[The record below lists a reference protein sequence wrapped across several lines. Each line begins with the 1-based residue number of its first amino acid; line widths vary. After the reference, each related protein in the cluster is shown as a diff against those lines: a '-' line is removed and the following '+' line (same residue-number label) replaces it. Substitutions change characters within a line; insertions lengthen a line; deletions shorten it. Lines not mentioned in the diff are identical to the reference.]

1 MSSLRYD
8 ILTGETVI
16 ISENRASRP
25 FDTHKTN
32 PDISTCPF
40 CPGNEENTPPHLFSN
55 GTPWTIR
62 VVPNKYPA
70 VNNNGL
76 EAQDKLF
83 PVKKVTGS
91 HFVIID
97 SDKHY
102 NYLNKMSP
110 EEIKLLL
117 YTYSW
122 VIKELYKEPN
132 TRYVQIFK
140 NYKKEG
146 GASLEHTHSQA
157 VSLSF
162 IPQKI
167 QDLIKNSSA
176 YYNENEKC
184 LFCDLLD
191 LEIKEAKRI
200 ICETSHFIAFAPYA
214 SLSPFEFSI
223 YPKKHSSCFY
233 NISEEQYDDLSALI
247 KHLMTKLHDNLN
259 NPAYNLYI
267 NSVQYESPYFH
278 WSIKILPRT
287 AIQAGFE
294 QSTGVLL
301 NSISPESTKNILTK

>member
-1 MSSLRYD
+1 MSSLRYN
-8 ILTGETVI
+8 IITGETVI
-16 ISENRASRP
+16 ISENRAKRP
-25 FDTHKTN
+25 FDINKDKR
-32 PDISTCPF
+32 DISKCPF
-40 CPGNEENTPPHLFSN
+40 CPGNEENAPPHLFSK

-70 VNNNGL
+70 VNNDFTEDESGL
-76 EAQDKLF
+76 FHRE
-83 PVKKVTGS
+83 KVTGK

-102 NYLNKMSP
+102 NYLNNMTA

-122 VIKELYKEPN
+122 VMKELYKDPV
-132 TRYVQIFK
+132 TSYVQIFK

-162 IPQKI
+162 VPEKLQSM
-167 QDLIKNSSA
+167 LHNSLE
-176 YYNENEKC
+176 YHKEKKQC
-184 LFCDLLD
+184 LFCDLMAME
-191 LEIKEAKRI
+191 LEKKERVI
-200 ICETSHFIAFAPYA
+200 HETHHFVAFAPYA
-214 SLSPFEFSI
+214 SLLPYEFSI

-233 NISEEQYDDLSALI
+233 NISEEQYADLALLI
-247 KHLMTKLHDNLN
+247 KELMNRLFSKLN

-267 NSVQYESPYFH
+267 NSVKDEHAFYH
-278 WSIKILPRT
+278 WSIRIIPRT

-301 NSISPESTKNILTK
+301 NSISPESTKAILTP